1 MEPAPRRSCASS
13 TPARTGSCTP
23 PGNSASAN
31 WNSWPSNEQV
41 GHLIDVLIRRT
52 SLAFRGLVTGELL
65 NEVADVLAGP
75 LGWDAATRAAEIHH
89 AQEVLERFHGVQVH
103 SLVA

>member
-1 MEPAPRRSCASS
+1 M
-13 TPARTGSCTP
+13 AR
-23 PGNSASAN
+23 
-31 WNSWPSNEQV
+31 NEQV

-65 NEVADVLAGP
+65 NEVAEVLAAP
-75 LGWDAATRAAEIHH
+75 LGWDAGTRTAEIHY